1 MGYYTSHELEVIE
14 GDDSLI
20 GKLRDGCEDAAYAL
34 DENGGSEESC
44 KWYNHD
50 IDMRKFSE
58 KHPEALFRLSGEG
71 EEAGDIWHE
80 YYRAGKQQVCK
91 ARIVMPNFDADLLL

>member
-20 GKLRDGCEDAAYAL
+20 VKLRDDCEDAKYAL
-34 DENGGSEESC
+34 DCNGETEENC

-50 IDMRKFSE
+50 LDMKWFSE
-58 KHPEALFRLSGEG
+58 KHPEALFKLSGEG

-80 YYRAGKQQVCK
+80 YYRAGKKQVCK
-91 ARIVMPNFDADLLL
+91 ARIVIPDFNPDLLV